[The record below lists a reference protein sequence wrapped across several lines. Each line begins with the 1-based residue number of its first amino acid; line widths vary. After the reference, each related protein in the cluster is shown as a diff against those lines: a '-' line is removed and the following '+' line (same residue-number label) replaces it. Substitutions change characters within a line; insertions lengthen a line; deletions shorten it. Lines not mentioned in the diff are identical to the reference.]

1 MWDDRF
7 SFSGETPTDYPGLN
21 PVALQRIDPGT
32 AAKTYKD
39 AITPSRL
46 WTRHSD
52 GTLDGNTAGPWGTL
66 VYVNQVNPATEK
78 GYMRLPNFAG
88 LWPAAGRI
96 LIGMWVRQSYAMTF
110 CPLIST
116 RSGSQPLVYL
126 STNKS
131 GQIRP
136 QVYDTAGNLV
146 ADYYE
151 NAHGALPS
159 VYQYQGMMLDRDAGT
174 VQAFAVRADTRETWI
189 GVEKAL
195 TGPARAAS
203 NAPLDVFS
211 LGDGTNYSGGIMDE
225 ILVAHPTQDFDLAT
239 WVDDLALGQYSNSQ
253 DPSRAA
259 HFTVTDTGI
268 TATTAD
274 TFTTGAEHVSWVKQP
289 AVQGAPAGA
298 RAYWSTDDGTTWNN
312 GTTVPYP
319 LTGLMYWTI
328 PLAKNATFTG
338 ITITEPV
345 DPPPTLATIPNQ
357 TLTQGQLTNI
367 TITHTIVGPPT
378 WTINAPNL
386 ITATINNT
394 TLALAAG
401 FEVGST
407 TVTVTLTDQI
417 GREVSRSFTVT
428 VNAAA
433 WVEGT
438 PPRYPHAPILI
449 NDDDGNPQAVVID
462 ATNAVVTKEVNGA
475 HTFEFE
481 LPATHRHASLVQAER
496 TVEVAD
502 ERYWVRRIET
512 ARSRNDVT
520 INVYAEARFYE
531 LATAGQ
537 IDARE
542 FKQVTAGDV
551 MTIAL
556 AGTGWK
562 IGVANVSTLR
572 TYQIEDSNPLA
583 LLRTVQENHGG
594 DLVFDNTARTV
605 SLVTTSGRDQG
616 VGFFYGHGLT
626 EARRVEDTTSL
637 VTRLYARNA
646 DGVTIAAVNGGKPY
660 VEDFTFTDEVK
671 TAVYDFKSG
680 TSPYTMLSMAQAT
693 LANRSRPDYS
703 YEVTVS
709 DLSARTAVDTD
720 RFDVGDVVT
729 VVDSAVGI
737 SETQRIVR
745 LEYNVIRPW
754 ESGITLY
761 GKLRELGSSETTDA
775 GALETGAT
783 VTSFDLVPFNLIK
796 NARFDNELAHWASL
810 GATVVDN
817 EGTGTGD
824 RAVRLSGVGEHWIEQ
839 TVTPDNR
846 SAYALSL
853 DIQSQ
858 GPAGWN
864 PTVRTTALVTYDDG
878 TTETITINL
887 T

>member
-1 MWDDRF
+1 MWDNRF
-7 SFSGETPTDYPGLN
+7 SFSGEIPTDYPGLN
-21 PVALQRIDPGT
+21 PIALNRIEPGA

-52 GTLDGNTAGPWGTL
+52 GNLDGNTAGPWGTL
-66 VYVNQVNPATEK
+66 VYVNQVDPATEK

-88 LWPAAGRI
+88 LWQATGRI
-96 LIGMWVRQSYAMTF
+96 LIGLWVRQSYAMNF

-116 RSGSQPLVYL
+116 RSGNQPLVYL

-136 QVYDTAGNLV
+136 QVYDASGNLV

-151 NAHGALPS
+151 NAFGALPG
-159 VYQYQGMMLDRDAGT
+159 VYQFQGMMLDRDAGT
-174 VQAFAVRADTRETWI
+174 VQAFAVRADTRESWI

-195 TGPARAAS
+195 TGTARGAS

-225 ILVAHPTQDFDLAT
+225 ILVANPTQDFDLPT
-239 WVDDLALGQYSNSQ
+239 WVDDLALGQYANAQ
-253 DPSRAA
+253 DPSRAS
-259 HFTVTDTGI
+259 HFTVTDGSI
-268 TATTAD
+268 TATAAD
-274 TFTTGAEHVSWVKQP
+274 TFTTGAERVSWTKQP
-289 AVQGAPAGA
+289 TVQGAPSGA
-298 RAYWSTDDGTTWNN
+298 RAYWSTDNGDTWKN
-312 GTTVPYP
+312 GTAVPYP
-319 LTGLMYWTI
+319 LTGIMYWTI
-328 PLAKNATFTG
+328 PLTKGATFTG

-345 DPPPTLATIPNQ
+345 DPPPTLNTIPNQ
-357 TLTQGQLTNI
+357 TLTQGELKNLTL
-367 TITHTIVGPPT
+367 THTIVGPPT

-401 FEVGST
+401 FEIGDA
-407 TVTVTLTDQI
+407 TVTVALTDQL

-428 VNAAA
+428 VNAAT
-433 WVEGT
+433 WEEGA
-438 PPRYPHAPILI
+438 PPRYPHAPILLN
-449 NDDDGNPQAVVID
+449 NDDGQAEAVLID
-462 ATNAVVTKEVNGA
+462 ATDAVVTKEVNGS

-481 LPATHRHASLVQAER
+481 LPATHRHVDLIKAER
-496 TVEVAD
+496 TVDVAG
-502 ERYWVRRIET
+502 ERYWVRRLET
-512 ARSRNDVT
+512 ARTSRAVT
-520 INVYAEARFYE
+520 LNVYAEARFYE

-537 IDARE
+537 IDKRE

-551 MTIAL
+551 MAIAL

-562 IGVANVSTLR
+562 VGVANVSTLR
-572 TYQIEDSNPLA
+572 TYEIEDTNPLA
-583 LLRTVQENHGG
+583 LLRTVQDNHGG
-594 DLVFDNTARTV
+594 DLIFDNTARRV
-605 SLVTTSGRDQG
+605 SLVTKSGRDQG

-626 EARRVEDTTSL
+626 EAKRVEDTTSL
-637 VTRLYARNA
+637 VTRMYARNA
-646 DGVTIAAVNGGKPY
+646 DGVTIAAINGGKPY
-660 VEDFTFTDEVK
+660 VEDYTFTDKVK

-703 YEVTVS
+703 YEVKVS

-729 VVDSAVGI
+729 VVDAAVGL

-754 ESGITLY
+754 ESQITLSA
-761 GKLRELGSSETTDA
+761 KLRELGSSETTDA
-775 GALETGAT
+775 GALETGAS
-783 VTSFDLVPFNLIK
+783 VTSFDLVPFNLLK

-817 EGTGTGD
+817 QGGGTGG
-824 RAVRLSGVGEHWIEQ
+824 RAVKLSGAGTHWIEQ

-853 DIQSQ
+853 DLQTE
-858 GPAGWN
+858 GPAGWT
-864 PTVRTTALVTYDDG
+864 PTVRTTALVTYEDG